1 MPILQTASRA
11 IYYEVEGTG
20 PDLLFVSGLGGGTWS
35 WYGQVPFFRNAYR
48 TIVFDNRGAGRS
60 SMPRGPYRMEDF
72 AADTLALLD
81 HLGVD
86 RCFMVGLSMGGM
98 IAQETAL
105 RAPDRISAM
114 VLGCTHCGGERK
126 IPPAPDV
133 IARFIDNAGLS
144 PAEIVEKNLPF
155 FFSGSALIHKRE
167 AVEEYK
173 RVQLS
178 VPLQPEHAFA
188 AQLAAI
194 QSFDA
199 GDRLK
204 TLHIPTLVVTGTE
217 DVLVPPANAH
227 VLADLLPEAALVE
240 LEGAGHALHAECRDT
255 LNTLIHEFFSGP
267 HSLKES
273 KKVPRHRRISCSRPQ

>member
-1 MPILQTASRA
+1 MPMLQTASVQ
-11 IYYEVEGTG
+11 IYYEVHGTG
-20 PDLLFVSGLGGGTWS
+20 PNLLFVSGLGGGTWS
-35 WYGQVPFFRNAYR
+35 WYGQVPFFRDRYR

-60 SMPRGPYRMEDF
+60 SMPPGPYSMEDL

-105 RAPDRISAM
+105 AAPHRFAAM
-114 VLGCTHCGGERK
+114 VLGCTHCGGARK
-126 IPPAPDV
+126 IPPSQDV
-133 IARFIDNAGLS
+133 IARFVDNAGLS
-144 PAEIVEKNLPF
+144 LEEIVTKNLPF
-155 FFSGSALIHKRE
+155 FFSRDAFVHKRE

-173 RVQLS
+173 RVQIG
-178 VPLQPEHAFA
+178 VPLQPEHAFS

-199 GDRLK
+199 ADRLQ
-204 TLHIPTLVVTGTE
+204 TLTVPTLVITGTE

-227 VLADLLPEAALVE
+227 ILAELLPDAALVE
-240 LEGAGHALHAECRDT
+240 LEGAGHAIHAECRET
-255 LNTLIHEFFSGP
+255 LNELIHEFFSE
-267 HSLKES
+267 SDLSRAS
-273 KKVPRHRRISCSRPQ
+273 KKAPRVRRISCSRPQ

>member
-1 MPILQTASRA
+1 MPTLRTASVE
-11 IYYEVEGTG
+11 IHYEVFGTG

-35 WYGQVPFFRNAYR
+35 WYGQVPFFRDAYR
-48 TIVFDNRGAGRS
+48 TILFDNRGAGRS
-60 SMPRGPYRMEDF
+60 SMPSGPYRMEDF

-105 RAPDRISAM
+105 TAPERFTAM
-114 VLGCTHCGGERK
+114 VLGCTHCGGSRK
-126 IPPAPDV
+126 ISPSPDV
-133 IARFIDNAGLS
+133 IARFVDNTGLS
-144 PAEIVEKNLPF
+144 QEEIVTKNLPF
-155 FFSGSALIHKRE
+155 FFSRNAFLHRRD

-173 RVQLS
+173 RVQIS
-178 VPLQPEHAFA
+178 VPLQPDHAFA

-204 TLHIPTLVVTGTE
+204 TLQVPALVVTGTE
-217 DVLVPPANAH
+217 DVLVPADNAR
-227 VLADLLPEAALVE
+227 VLAELLPDAVLVE

-255 LNTLIHEFFSGP
+255 LNGLIHEFFSATASP
-267 HSLKES
+267 NES
-273 KKVPRHRRISCSRPQ
+273 RKAPRYRRISCSRPQ